1 MKQSLFTKTLATVLL
16 FAVGV
21 GSASAVTLKQ
31 IKHRGYARVAVANEI
46 PYGYVG
52 AEGKPEGPGP
62 LVAEHVL
69 KALGVK
75 DIQWSVT
82 AFGSLIPG
90 LKANRF
96 DMTAAEMA
104 ILPQRCRE
112 VIYSAPNTTYGEG
125 LLVKKGNPDNLHG
138 YEDFAK
144 MPDTKVAI
152 MAGADQLDM
161 LHNLG
166 VPDSQIVT
174 IQNNA
179 DAISTVAT
187 GRAAAYAATG
197 LTAEK
202 LAEKS
207 DKVQLA
213 EPFHDPV
220 IKGKEVRSWGG
231 FTFNKDSKSFRDAFD
246 KELEK
251 FKKTDQWKSILSKYG
266 FSKEDIDQSFKK
278 TTKELCSQTSQ

>member
-1 MKQSLFTKTLATVLL
+1 MRQNTLLKAVATVLL

-21 GSASAVTLKQ
+21 GSASAVTLKE
-31 IKHRGYARVAVANEI
+31 IKDRGYARVAVANEI

-52 AEGKPEGPGP
+52 AEGKPQGPGP
-62 LVAEHVL
+62 LVAQKVL
-69 KALGVK
+69 EELGVT

-104 ILPQRCRE
+104 ILPQRCDQ

-125 LLVKKGNPDNLHG
+125 LLVKAGNPKDLHG
-138 YEDFAK
+138 YGDFAK
-144 MPDTKVAI
+144 MADAKVAI

-161 LHNLG
+161 LHELG
-166 VPDSQIVT
+166 VPDSQMVT

-187 GRAAAYAATG
+187 GRADAYAATG
-197 LTAEK
+197 LTAAK

-207 DKVQLA
+207 DKVKLA
-213 EPFHDPV
+213 DPFHDPV
-220 IKGKEVRSWGG
+220 IKGEAVRSWGG
-231 FTFNKDSKSFRDAFD
+231 FTFNKDSADFRDAFNEKL
-246 KELEK
+246 KE
-251 FKKTDQWKSILSKYG
+251 FKKTDEWKSILSKYG
-266 FSKEDIDQSFKK
+266 FSTTDINQSFEK
-278 TTKELCSQTSQ
+278 TTSELCSAMSS

>member
-1 MKQSLFTKTLATVLL
+1 MKRNVIISTLSTVLL
-16 FAVGV
+16 FAMGV
-21 GSASAVTLKQ
+21 GSASAVTLQQVKD
-31 IKHRGYARVAVANEI
+31 RGYARVAVANEI

-69 KALGVK
+69 KQLGID

-104 ILPQRCRE
+104 ILPQRCQQ
-112 VIYSAPNTTYGEG
+112 VIYSEPNTTYGEG
-125 LLVKKGNPDNLHG
+125 LMVKHGNPKNLHG
-138 YEDFAK
+138 YADFAK
-144 MPDTKVAI
+144 MSNAKVAI

-161 LHNLG
+161 LHKLG
-166 VPDSQIVT
+166 VSDSQMVT

-187 GRAAAYAATG
+187 GRADAYAATG
-197 LTAEK
+197 LTAAQ
-202 LAEKS
+202 LAQKS
-207 DKVQLA
+207 DKVQLVDN
-213 EPFHDPV
+213 FDDPV
-220 IKGKEVRSWGG
+220 IDGKPVRSWGG
-231 FTFNKDSKSFRDAFD
+231 FTFNKDSEDFRDAFN
-246 KELEK
+246 KELVK
-251 FKKTDQWKSILSKYG
+251 FKKTDEWRNILAKYG
-266 FSKEDIDQSFKK
+266 FSSTDINQSLKK
-278 TTKELCSQTSQ
+278 TTEELCSAE